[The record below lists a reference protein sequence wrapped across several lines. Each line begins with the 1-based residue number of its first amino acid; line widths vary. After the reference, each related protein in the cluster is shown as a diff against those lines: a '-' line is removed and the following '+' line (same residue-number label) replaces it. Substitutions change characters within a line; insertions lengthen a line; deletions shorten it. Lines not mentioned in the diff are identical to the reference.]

1 MAPFKATGSLAEVQS
16 AWDKLGINHAISE
29 GDGTITLSK
38 IVVPADA
45 RNQGVGSQAL
55 QHLADYADT
64 TGQRIVLTP
73 SKDFGATSMSRLA
86 DFYKNLGFKANK
98 GRSRDFTT
106 RESMIRDPQELPET
120 GQ

>member
-1 MAPFKATGSLAEVQS
+1 MIF
-16 AWDKLGINHAISE
+16 
-29 GDGTITLSK
+29 DGTITLSK
-38 IVVPADA
+38 IIVPPDA

-73 SKDFGATSMSRLA
+73 SKDFGATNLSRLA

-106 RESMIRDPQELPET
+106 RESMIRDPQELPPTSE
-120 GQ
+120 